1 MTGDRSFHPHAV
13 VATVP
18 EFVPTALAAF
28 VVVLFAAA
36 LVTMAADRLTVAGL
50 CFLSAS
56 LLIYL
61 RERWVREPSDD
72 TDADTGA

>member
-1 MTGDRSFHPHAV
+1 LSSRVV

-18 EFVPTALAAF
+18 EFVPTALAAL
-28 VVVLFAAA
+28 VVVLFAVA
-36 LVTMAADRLTVAGL
+36 LVTMAADRLRVAGL

-61 RERWVREPSDD
+61 RERWVRGPNG
-72 TDADTGA
+72 DAGA

>member
-1 MTGDRSFHPHAV
+1 MAAV
-13 VATVP
+13 G
-18 EFVPTALAAF
+18 EFVPTALAAL
-28 VVVLFAAA
+28 VAVLFAVA

-61 RERWVREPSDD
+61 RERWLRDSNV
-72 TDADTGA
+72 DA